1 MLLTTTCGPSASQG
15 QQKIPTTP
23 TIKQVVIF
31 ILNTPVTISTTDCAL
46 GSNVNF
52 NTSVPSVT
60 GLATTDA
67 SVSIWVGPPQ
77 QVLHPQLL
85 QCTFSPVT
93 PVNYLI
99 LNRLLRDHPN
109 RSKVNYVVWGFQAG
123 FSLKY
128 NGLLENRQPKNLL
141 SAYHQVDK
149 LWDSIMKE
157 VQLGQMLGPF
167 LEQPLDPLI
176 CSPVG
181 MVNKWDSQEMRHIT
195 HLSHPRRRTINA
207 FIDPEDTQTHY

>member
-31 ILNTPVTISTTDCAL
+31 VLNTPATISTTDRAL
-46 GSNVNF
+46 GSNVNS
-52 NTSVPSVT
+52 NTSVSSVT
-60 GLATTDA
+60 RLATTKA
-67 SVSIWVGPPQ
+67 SVTIRARPPQ
-77 QVLHPQLL
+77 QVLHPQLRE
-85 QCTFSPVT
+85 CTFSPVT

-109 RSKVNYVVWGFQAG
+109 RSKVHAEKLILVAHKGHTHKVNNVVQGFQAG

-128 NGLLENRQPKNLL
+128 NGLLEKRQPKNLL
-141 SAYHQVDK
+141 SAYRHADK

-157 VQLGQMLGPF
+157 V
-167 LEQPLDPLI
+167 
-176 CSPVG
+176 
-181 MVNKWDSQEMRHIT
+181 
-195 HLSHPRRRTINA
+195 
-207 FIDPEDTQTHY
+207 